1 MLAKTGNSS
10 LHLVVMVV
18 PFAFIHQVPSSVF
31 IHVLGLNAT
40 IFIFSAGIF
49 AHLLEAGISTAVLFV
64 MVEN

>member
-18 PFAFIHQVPSSVF
+18 PFAFPSSVF